1 MAAKVYGIIGTNKA
15 MKEVIPKDNIRVLT
29 GTVKNVEG
37 RGARSVLITDEDIS
51 GKKDRCLKEYCVIA
65 IEVKEEGN
73 NGAWYPQ
80 RYMNELEGIY
90 PMVADISD
98 DSILAW
104 INNLSFN
111 THDMRY
117 RITLLKVE

>member
-15 MKEVIPKDNIRVLT
+15 MKEVIPKDNIMVLT
-29 GTVKNVEG
+29 GTVKNVKG
-37 RGARSVLITDEDIS
+37 RSARSVLITDEDIS
-51 GKKDRCLKEYCVIA
+51 GKKDRCLKGYCVLA

-73 NGAWYPQ
+73 NGSWYPPT
-80 RYMNELEGIY
+80 YMNELENIY
-90 PMVADISD
+90 PNVANIND
-98 DSILAW
+98 DSIFAW
-104 INNLSFN
+104 INNLSFD